1 MFDLAAAPPSVPLAI
16 PLDSIGAEA
25 RAPLVT
31 TSWDDGH
38 PADLRV
44 AELLAK
50 HGVSGTFYV
59 PNSNVEGRPV
69 MLSSEVR
76 QLGRCFEIGG
86 HTRDHVSLLRV
97 TPDEAALQIGG
108 NKAWLEGLL
117 GQEVAGFAYVRGHH
131 DRTVRRLVRRAGFRY
146 ARTVRNLCASPG
158 DDPFRMPT
166 TVQFFAHEPAVYMR
180 NYLMGGPTTQRL
192 AVLRAALREK
202 GLAGRVRGVAGACIG
217 AEWDFH
223 LWGHSWEIEQYDLW
237 DELDRLLGWLRR
249 SGARFVTNGAWSA
262 EHTAAEPL
270 ASGRLAG
277 GQLASG
283 LGVVGPLAG
292 GGAR

>member
-1 MFDLAAAPPSVPLAI
+1 MVGLGAAPTVAQRAT
-16 PLDSIGAEA
+16 PLDPLGAGA

-44 AELLAK
+44 AELLAR

-76 QLGRCFEIGG
+76 QLGRCFEVGG
-86 HTRDHVSLLRV
+86 HTRDHVSLLQV
-97 TPDEAALQIGG
+97 TPDEAALQIGS

-117 GQEVAGFAYVRGHH
+117 GREVGGFAYVRGHH
-131 DRTVRRLVRRAGFRY
+131 NRTVKRLVRRAGFRY
-146 ARTVRNLCASPG
+146 ARTVRNLSASPG

-166 TVQFFAHEPAVYMR
+166 TVQFFAHEPAVYVR
-180 NYLMGGPTTQRL
+180 NYLTGGPTPRRL
-192 AVLRAALREK
+192 AALRAVLREK
-202 GLAGRVRGVAGACIG
+202 GLAERVHGVAGACLG
-217 AEWDFH
+217 AGRHFH
-223 LWGHSWEIEQYDLW
+223 LWGHSWEIEQHDLW
-237 DELDRLLGWLRR
+237 GELDRLLGWLRR

-262 EHTAAEPL
+262 EREAAE
-270 ASGRLAG
+270 RLAG
-277 GQLASG
+277 GQLADG
-283 LGVVGPLAG
+283 PRVGGPLAG
-292 GGAR
+292 EGAQ